1 MENMSLDNIVG
12 EYREHLL
19 THYDGTKRT
28 VFSTAVETP
37 FPAGKLIVS
46 RTDLN
51 GNITHMNQAF
61 IEISGY
67 SEDELI
73 GQPHSILRHPD
84 MPKALFKDIWN
95 TASRGE
101 KWQGYVK
108 NLRKDGG
115 FYWVNATVI
124 ANIRQGKMIGLSSIR
139 RQASAQKILEA
150 EQQYSLM
157 LEQEKS

>member
-1 MENMSLDNIVG
+1 MKNMSPDNIIG

-19 THYDGTKRT
+19 THYDGTERT
-28 VFSTAVETP
+28 VFSTALETP
-37 FPAGKLIVS
+37 FPVGKLIVS

-61 IEISGY
+61 IDISGY

-73 GQPHSILRHPD
+73 GQPHAILRHPD

-157 LEQEKS
+157 LEQEKA

>member
-1 MENMSLDNIVG
+1 MGNMSANDIVG
-12 EYREHLL
+12 EYCEHLL
-19 THYDGTKRT
+19 KHYNGIERT
-28 VFSTAVETP
+28 VFTTTIETP

-46 RTDLN
+46 RTDLD

-61 IEISGY
+61 IDMSGY
-67 SEDELI
+67 SEAELT
-73 GQPHSILRHPD
+73 GQPHAILRHPD
-84 MPKALFKDIWN
+84 MPKKLFEDIWS

-115 FYWVNATVI
+115 FYWVHATVI
-124 ANIRQGKMIGLSSIR
+124 ANVRQGKMIGLSSIR

-150 EQQYSLM
+150 EQQYRSL
-157 LEQEKS
+157 LEQEKI